1 MEQAGVLHSW
11 NDDKGFGFIQ
21 PDDGSARVFVHISA
35 VRGERRPEQ
44 GDKVLFVPGKD
55 QDGRPRAGHM
65 RGAGLAL
72 DRPAIRRKPRAVKR
86 AVPTAKVQPRPTT
99 APRAR
104 ARAQRYPRILNVRF
118 KLSML
123 ALLMTLPLVGAWG
136 MLQEGG
142 AWVLLAYLLASVV
155 SFLMFWSD
163 KNSAQKGQWR
173 TPENTL
179 HAAELVG
186 GWPGTLIAQQ
196 VFRHKTRKT
205 SYLVAL
211 WLIIALHQLVWL
223 DKLVLDGRFIWQ
235 WLAPLLG

>member
-11 NDDKGFGFIQ
+11 NDEKGFGFIQ
-21 PDDGSARVFVHISA
+21 PDDGSGRVFVHISA

-55 QDGRPRAGHM
+55 KDGRPRAGHM
-65 RGAGLAL
+65 RSAALAI
-72 DRPAIRRKPRAVKR
+72 DRPAIRRKPRAKPDGR
-86 AVPTAKVQPRPTT
+86 AAKAQSRQRNPTHSG
-99 APRAR
+99 AR
-104 ARAQRYPRILNVRF
+104 RFPRILDVRF
-118 KLSML
+118 KLSVL
-123 ALLMTLPLVGAWG
+123 AVLMTLPLVGAWG
-136 MLQEGG
+136 LFREGV
-142 AWVLLAYLLASVV
+142 AWVLLAYLLASVA

-163 KNSAQKGQWR
+163 KNSAQKGRWR

-196 VFRHKTRKT
+196 LFRHKTRKA
-205 SYLVAL
+205 SYLVTL

-223 DKLVLDGRFIWQ
+223 DKLVLDGRFVWH

>member
-1 MEQAGVLHSW
+1 MEQPGVLHSW

-21 PDDGSARVFVHISA
+21 PDNGGSRVFVHISA

-44 GDKVLFVPGKD
+44 GDKVLFVAGQGK
-55 QDGRPRAGHM
+55 DGRPRAEHM

-72 DRPAIRRKPRAVKR
+72 DRPAIRRKPVK
-86 AVPTAKVQPRPTT
+86 
-99 APRAR
+99 AR
-104 ARAQRYPRILNVRF
+104 AATQPKTRHHTTRRSGPQRFPRILDVRF

-123 ALLMTLPLVGAWG
+123 ALLMTSPLVGAWG
-136 MLQEGG
+136 MLREGG
-142 AWVLLAYLLASVV
+142 AWVLLAYLLASVA

-163 KNSAQKGQWR
+163 KNNAQKGQWR

-179 HAAELVG
+179 HAAELLG

-205 SYLVAL
+205 SYLLAL
-211 WLIIALHQLVWL
+211 WMIIALHQLIWL

-235 WLAPLLG
+235 WLTPLLG

>member
-35 VRGERRPEQ
+35 ARGERRPEL
-44 GDKVLFVPGKD
+44 GDRVLFVPGKD
-55 QDGRPRAGHM
+55 QAGRPRAGHM
-65 RGAGLAL
+65 RGVGLAI
-72 DRPAIRRKPRAVKR
+72 DRPAIRRKPHA
-86 AVPTAKVQPRPTT
+86 AQQSASAAKAQPR
-99 APRAR
+99 RAIAQP
-104 ARAQRYPRILNVRF
+104 ARAQRFPRIHAVRF
-118 KLSML
+118 KSSIL

-136 MLQEGG
+136 MLREGG
-142 AWVLLAYLLASVV
+142 AWVLLAYLLASVA

-163 KNSAQKGQWR
+163 KSNARKGQWR

-179 HAAELVG
+179 HAAELMG

-196 VFRHKTRKT
+196 VFRHKTRKA
-205 SYLVAL
+205 SYLLAL
-211 WLIIALHQLVWL
+211 WLIITAHQVVWL

-235 WLAPLLG
+235 WLAPMLG